1 MIKDFD
7 LYVGEPGTGKS
18 YTLTAQALMDK
29 KLGRSVY
36 IMTPTQA
43 SKQNLISM
51 FDKLKKEADFGDEC
65 LLNELMYHDTHVME
79 SSYQSQEYVY
89 LDEIGQ
95 LPSTYFNSLLLNL
108 QSTPE
113 VHLKAF
119 GDIKQLTPPSGN
131 SPVEALLRTNLETKD
146 LWQFVADKC
155 YDDFYF
161 ETMTAPK
168 MWQMDTDI
176 TVHLLEENHRL
187 QKLGFT
193 SFDDKFFDEIVK
205 QAVYQEDYTETLA
218 EAINDYRLILVA
230 TKQRG
235 KEIDDLFSRLLTP
248 PEFMTKAPFIEY
260 NSKTYLNPYH
270 EDYSELQS
278 KFNGVPTLKNPD
290 KLTYSDVKH
299 KFWATVHSTQG
310 ITVSKMTFYM
320 GNAPIANGHKSHY
333 SSNLLY
339 TSITRA
345 SDSIQLLG
353 LPESFEMMRNI
364 QPETP
369 QQKLQHHVA
378 HSALMKLF
386 DALYNQEG
394 MVPYSFEQIN
404 DMYLDIYKKIVPE
417 QSVLRDVSDF
427 NVTTMPYTENELKRK
442 FKDYSPEKAVQK
454 GFKPN
459 YKVLIY
465 DKYISEVK
473 KSNGA
478 NRAGKGKVQVWLNGL
493 SEDEFESVKQDVN
506 ELSRSQFKAKYNKTN
521 TSVKKALEAV
531 A

>member
-1 MIKDFD
+1 
-7 LYVGEPGTGKS
+7 
-18 YTLTAQALMDK
+18 
-29 KLGRSVY
+29 
-36 IMTPTQA
+36 
-43 SKQNLISM
+43 
-51 FDKLKKEADFGDEC
+51 
-65 LLNELMYHDTHVME
+65 
-79 SSYQSQEYVY
+79 
-89 LDEIGQ
+89 
-95 LPSTYFNSLLLNL
+95 
-108 QSTPE
+108 
-113 VHLKAF
+113 
-119 GDIKQLTPPSGN
+119 
-131 SPVEALLRTNLETKD
+131 
-146 LWQFVADKC
+146 
-155 YDDFYF
+155 
-161 ETMTAPK
+161 
-168 MWQMDTDI
+168 
-176 TVHLLEENHRL
+176 
-187 QKLGFT
+187 
-193 SFDDKFFDEIVK
+193 
-205 QAVYQEDYTETLA
+205 
-218 EAINDYRLILVA
+218 
-230 TKQRG
+230 
-235 KEIDDLFSRLLTP
+235 
-248 PEFMTKAPFIEY
+248 
-260 NSKTYLNPYH
+260 
-270 EDYSELQS
+270 
-278 KFNGVPTLKNPD
+278 
-290 KLTYSDVKH
+290 
-299 KFWATVHSTQG
+299 
-310 ITVSKMTFYM
+310 M

-427 NVTTMPYTENELKRK
+427 NVTMMPYTENELKRK

-473 KSNGA
+473 RSNGA
-478 NRAGKGKVQVWLNGL
+478 NRAGKGKVQIWLNGL
-493 SEDEFESVKQDVN
+493 SEDEFDSVKQDVN